1 MNAYISNDLNMVKE
15 LDPMRHELALLQAD
29 WLEKGGTIEVLPGP
43 SFQPPPKR
51 HEPPPRKKVAR
62 HDKAPVAEPVYLDK
76 ITQREIEREE
86 RARQRVKD
94 KAEQISHIRKLAETM
109 TYAEATLYTG
119 IPVRRLMRIAVEGG
133 FKFRPAVVSGRS
145 NLRPPAINDAEDAK
159 NAERIKAFKEL
170 GLTRNQARERAGITH
185 RCFVRLLEK
194 FNIEYPR
201 AFVRPAFRPKA
212 PKQ

>member
-29 WLEKGGTIEVLPGP
+29 WLEKGGTIEVLAGP

-51 HEPPPRKKVAR
+51 HEPPPRKKIS
-62 HDKAPVAEPVYLDK
+62 KPEPVAKPMHMDK

-86 RARQRVKD
+86 RAKQRVKE
-94 KAEQISHIRKLAETM
+94 KAEKIAHIRKLAETM

-133 FKFRPAVVSGRS
+133 FKFRPAVVSGHS
-145 NLRPPAINDAEDAK
+145 NLRPAAVNEAEDAK

-212 PKQ
+212 PK